1 MNVINRTT
9 KLRWRRNFKRK
20 QRIIE
25 GIGSGAEE
33 HIDRHF
39 FRRLG
44 RLYEVRRFLLGWLL
58 LIILASGLTIAQTRA
73 LGNYYQTIKPTPG
86 GIYSEGIVGSFTNAN
101 PIFAAGEVDSAV
113 ARLMFLG
120 LMTYDSKGQ
129 LVGDLAKSLAVD
141 ATGKVYTVVLNS
153 DLYWQDNKPI
163 TAQDVVYTL
172 QSIQNPDVKSPLF
185 SAWQG
190 IKVTALDI
198 KTITF
203 TLPNILASF
212 PHSLTVGILP
222 KHILGNV
229 APGSLRSSLFNTT
242 QPIGSGPFK
251 WHGVSVVGDTV
262 KNRQQ
267 SVTLLAS
274 PNYFKGRPKLN
285 QFVIRSFLDEGQM
298 LKSFKAGELNAMAG
312 VQDLP
317 DDLKTDLNVSQ
328 YNVPLAGEV
337 LAFFN
342 TSSKLLGDMQV
353 RRALE
358 MAVDQRKVMASLS
371 YPSVSAKSPLL
382 RDMPSYDPAITQKPF
397 DLQSANNTLET
408 AGWVR
413 GKDGLRS
420 KSGQILRLTL
430 NTLNTVEYAS
440 VANVL
445 QDQWKQLG
453 IDITVTSLNQADL
466 QGAIDSRSYDILVYG
481 ISLGGDP
488 DQFAYWHSSQA
499 DVRASRRLNFSNYS
513 SKVADA
519 SLEAGRTRTDPSL
532 RAAKYRPFLEAW
544 RDDAPAM
551 ALYQP
556 RMLYVSQGAVFN
568 FDVKKINSAADRY
581 YGVQNWM
588 IRTEHVTNE

>member
-9 KLRWRRNFKRK
+9 KLRWRRSFKRK

-44 RLYEVRRFLLGWLL
+44 RLYEVRRFILGWLL
-58 LIILASGLTIAQTRA
+58 LVVLVSGLTIAQTRA
-73 LGNYYQTIKPTPG
+73 LGSYYQTVKPLTG

-113 ARLMFLG
+113 ARLLFMS

-129 LVGDLAKSLAVD
+129 LVGEIAKSLSID
-141 ATGKVYTVVLNS
+141 TTGKVYTMVINNNI
-153 DLYWQDNKPI
+153 YWQDNKPLTSEDI
-163 TAQDVVYTL
+163 LYTIQL
-172 QSIQNPDVKSPLF
+172 IQNPDVKSPLF
-185 SAWQG
+185 SSWQG
-190 IKVTALDI
+190 IKVAAPDI

-203 TLPNILASF
+203 TLPNVLASF
-212 PHSLTVGILP
+212 PHALIVGILP
-222 KHILGNV
+222 KHVLGKV
-229 APGSLRSSLFNTT
+229 AAGSLRSSLFNTT
-242 QPIGSGPFK
+242 QPVGSGPFGWK
-251 WHGVSVVGDTV
+251 TVSVLGDTA
-262 KNRQQ
+262 KNREQA
-267 SVTLLAS
+267 VTLSAS
-274 PNYFKGRPKLN
+274 NNYYRGKPKVN
-285 QFVIRSFLDEGQM
+285 EFIVRTFLDESQM
-298 LKSFKAGELNAMAG
+298 LKSFKDGELTAMAG

-317 DDLKTDLNVSQ
+317 DDLKTDLNVGQ

-342 TSSKLLGDMQV
+342 TSSKLLGDVQI

-358 MAVDQRKVMASLS
+358 SSVDQQKVLSSLS
-371 YPSVSAKSPLL
+371 YPSIAAKSPFLKG
-382 RDMPSYDPAITQKPF
+382 MSGYDPAIVQKPF
-397 DLQSANNTLET
+397 DVSSASNILDA
-408 AGWVR
+408 AGWAK
-413 GKDGLRS
+413 GKDGKRS
-420 KSGQILRLTL
+420 KGGQNLKLTL

-445 QDQWKQLG
+445 QAQWKQLG
-453 IDITVTSLNQADL
+453 VEIAISSLNQADL
-466 QGAIDSRSYDILVYG
+466 QGVIDSRSYDILVYG
-481 ISLGGDP
+481 ISLGSDP

-499 DVRASRRLNFSNYS
+499 DIRANRRLNFSNYS

-519 SLEAGRTRTDPSL
+519 SLEAGRTRTDPGL
-532 RAAKYRPFLEAW
+532 RAAKYKPFLESW
-544 RDDAPAM
+544 RDDAPAI

-556 RMLYVSQGAVFN
+556 HMLYVSHGNIFN
-568 FDVKKINSAADRY
+568 FDVKKVNTASDRY
-581 YGVQNWM
+581 NGVQNWM